1 MWKAEILIS
10 GILSYFNITLQ
21 NMCYTLNLQM
31 ELILRNNSARRFR
44 TDESPLPFNWSLRSG
59 RPVTLF
65 RTPPPRRGVCC
76 LHRRKPDY
84 TGGSSSLPP
93 HCSCA
98 QLYLPRTKREQER
111 ILLSSSLLRRQRG
124 HFPMRPDSFSP
135 VPNPGWAWT
144 SLPIQTPVGPWVLQN
159 HTNSSVSN

>member
-98 QLYLPRTKREQER
+98 QLYLPRTKRGAR
-111 ILLSSSLLRRQRG
+111 KDTPFLLSPEKTERAFPNASWLLLPSTKPRLSMN
-124 HFPMRPDSFSP
+124 FIT
-135 VPNPGWAWT
+135 NTNT
-144 SLPIQTPVGPWVLQN
+144 SRTLGPTESHEQ
-159 HTNSSVSN
+159 

>member
-1 MWKAEILIS
+1 
-10 GILSYFNITLQ
+10 
-21 NMCYTLNLQM
+21 MCYTLNLQM

-44 TDESPLPFNWSLRSG
+44 TDESPLPFNWSLRGG

-65 RTPPPRRGVCC
+65 RTPPPRHGVCC

-98 QLYLPRTKREQER
+98 QLYLPRTKRGAR
-111 ILLSSSLLRRQRG
+111 KDTPFLLSPEKTERA
-124 HFPMRPDSFSP
+124 FPNAS
-135 VPNPGWAWT
+135 
-144 SLPIQTPVGPWVLQN
+144 
-159 HTNSSVSN
+159 